1 MLDIIKHK
9 DFINKY
15 NINLDFN
22 NWLESYG
29 KKIFEKLGVVKIHI
43 TKGSGKLIDF
53 KSINTN
59 TLTNPFCK
67 KENASNNKEK
77 ICTDCY
83 SVALLEGLRKNM
95 QECLERNSKLLS
107 ESILPDSLLPI
118 FLDRFIR
125 IDSHGE
131 IINMTHLINIM
142 NIIEKNPS
150 VIFGFWSKR
159 TDLIFPYF
167 KLFPKPKNVIMIYS
181 NPKKNHIMNKIPK
194 YFDKVFNNVYK
205 DNYIDEQNCTG
216 QKCRDCLKCYQF
228 DTTNKIVEKVKKY

>member
-9 DFINKY
+9 YFINKY

-29 KKIFEKLGVVKIHI
+29 KKIFQKLGVVKIHI

-95 QECLERNSKLLS
+95 QECNNKKKETFEN
-107 ESILPDSLLPI
+107 P
-118 FLDRFIR
+118 
-125 IDSHGE
+125 
-131 IINMTHLINIM
+131 NM
-142 NIIEKNPS
+142 PS
-150 VIFGFWSKR
+150 CQ
-159 TDLIFPYF
+159 
-167 KLFPKPKNVIMIYS
+167 LFFS
-181 NPKKNHIMNKIPK
+181 RAR
-194 YFDKVFNNVYK
+194 
-205 DNYIDEQNCTG
+205 G
-216 QKCRDCLKCYQF
+216 
-228 DTTNKIVEKVKKY
+228 

>member
-1 MLDIIKHK
+1 
-9 DFINKY
+9 
-15 NINLDFN
+15 
-22 NWLESYG
+22 
-29 KKIFEKLGVVKIHI
+29 
-43 TKGSGKLIDF
+43 
-53 KSINTN
+53 
-59 TLTNPFCK
+59 
-67 KENASNNKEK
+67 
-77 ICTDCY
+77 
-83 SVALLEGLRKNM
+83 
-95 QECLERNSKLLS
+95 
-107 ESILPDSLLPI
+107 
-118 FLDRFIR
+118 
-125 IDSHGE
+125 
-131 IINMTHLINIM
+131 MTHLINIM